1 MSVAPRVQG
10 MGGLECRLI
19 EPEGPVDRAVV
30 LCHGFGAP
38 GDNLVSIGQELVH
51 AAGVPDSTLF
61 VFPAAPLSLAS
72 VGLAHSR
79 AWWLF
84 DFMRMAERG
93 AQGALEVLRRDVPE
107 GLGPARRKVTALLD
121 QLSRERRLPMGRIV
135 LGGFSQGAMLATDV
149 ALRLDE
155 APFGLCVF
163 SGSLICEDDWRR
175 RAPRRAGLPVLQSH
189 GHRDPLLPY
198 AGAVALRD
206 LLVEAGLRVDFRPF
220 DGAHTV
226 GTDALQALA
235 ALVRKMP

>member
-1 MSVAPRVQG
+1 MQEL
-10 MGGLECRLI
+10 GGLECRLL
-19 EPEGPVDRAVV
+19 EPRGPIDRAVV

-38 GDNLVSIGQELVH
+38 GDNLVSIGHEMASQ
-51 AAGVPDSTLF
+51 AGASDSTLF
-61 VFPAAPLSLAS
+61 VFPAAPLSLAP
-72 VGLAHSR
+72 VGLSHSR

-84 DFMRMAERG
+84 DFMRMAQRG
-93 AQGALEVLRRDVPE
+93 AEGALEVLRREVPE
-107 GLGPARRKVTALLD
+107 GLGPARRKMTALLD

-149 ALRLDE
+149 GLRLDE
-155 APFGLCVF
+155 APFALCIF

-206 LLVEAGLRVDFRPF
+206 VLVEAGLRVDFRPF
-220 DGAHTV
+220 EGAHTV
-226 GTDALQALA
+226 GGDALRALA
-235 ALVRKMP
+235 ALLRDMP